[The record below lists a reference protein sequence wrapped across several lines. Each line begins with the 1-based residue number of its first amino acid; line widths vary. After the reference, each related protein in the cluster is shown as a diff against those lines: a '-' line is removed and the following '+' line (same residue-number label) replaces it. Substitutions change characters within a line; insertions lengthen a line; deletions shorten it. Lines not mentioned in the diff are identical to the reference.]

1 MRWKLVTIGKPKLA
15 FAAAGIAEYLGR
27 LRPLLQLEWTVL
39 KAASAEKESGR
50 FLTASE
56 GCRRIALD
64 ERGHLLSSRKFAEKM
79 AEWEY
84 DGKPVALLIGGA
96 DGLPDAVKEVADWK
110 WALGPQTMQHEL
122 ATVVALEQLYR
133 ACQIRAGTPYH
144 RE

>member
-1 MRWKLVTIGKPKLA
+1 MRWKLITIGKPKLA
-15 FAAAGIAEYLGR
+15 FAAAGIEEYLAR
-27 LRPLLQLEWTVL
+27 LRPLIQLDWTVL
-39 KAASAEKESGR
+39 KAASCEKEAAA
-50 FLTASE
+50 FLKASE

-64 ERGHLLSSRKFAEKM
+64 ERGALLSSRRFAEKM
-79 AEWEY
+79 GEWEY
-84 DGKPVALLIGGA
+84 EAKPVALLIGGA
-96 DGLPDAVKEVADWK
+96 DGLPEPVKAAADWR